1 MRRHNINW
9 IISCVLLLMFNV
21 VLLAERTNEVVS
33 ENAGSVI
40 GESVIDS
47 YQSSFIDLLENDG
60 LPIQDMGILDMADNS
75 VKALSE
81 LFADDSVLFV

>member
-1 MRRHNINW
+1 MRRHNKNW

-40 GESVIDS
+40 GRSGTMAKAIRTLVNACAYKNNIKKLRVNIDS
-47 YQSSFIDLLENDG
+47 I
-60 LPIQDMGILDMADNS
+60 
-75 VKALSE
+75 
-81 LFADDSVLFV
+81 